1 MKIQRPSVL
10 PPEAIPADGLPATR
24 KRPPKL
30 TVELS
35 DEESEA
41 LRLYLAEHR
50 ISQRELIRW
59 LLSLL
64 PTLPGGPP
72 LRCASRPPRE
82 PRADWKG

>member
-1 MKIQRPSVL
+1 MKIQRPSL
-10 PPEAIPADGLPATR
+10 GTPETSPAEDVPVIK

-50 ISQRELIRW
+50 VSQRELIRW

-72 LRCASRPPRE
+72 LRCTSRPPRE
-82 PRADWKG
+82 PRSDRKG